1 MMKNKKIWI
10 ALVAL
15 IAVAALITGL
25 YFATRPKPKDRPAS
39 KDQPGTVEEITIT
52 VTVVHKNGEEKEFTC
67 KTTESYLGPVLVQEG
82 IVKDNQDGGHL
93 YILEV
98 DGELA
103 DFNADQGWW
112 KLYVGD
118 TQSNYGADE
127 VPIEDGGS
135 YKLVYTI
142 GFDAY

>member
-1 MMKNKKIWI
+1 MKNKKIWI
-10 ALVAL
+10 ALIAL
-15 IAVAALITGL
+15 IAVAALAVGI
-25 YFATRPKPKDRPAS
+25 YFIARPKANAGEKN
-39 KDQPGTVEEITIT
+39 ITIT
-52 VTVVHKNGEEKEFTC
+52 VVHKDGTQKVFTC
-67 KTTESYLGPVLVQEG
+67 KTTEGFLGPVLVQEG

-93 YILEV
+93 YILEA

-103 DFNADQGWW
+103 DFNVDQGWW
-112 KLYVGD
+112 KVCVGD

-135 YKLVYTI
+135 YKLVYTV

>member
-10 ALVAL
+10 ALIAL

-25 YFATRPKPKDRPAS
+25 YFATRPNP
-39 KDQPGTVEEITIT
+39 QPNNPDGTAAEKTIT
-52 VTVVHKNGEEKEFTC
+52 VTVVHKNGEEKVFTC
-67 KTTESYLGPVLVQEG
+67 ETTENFLGPVLVKEN

-98 DGELA
+98 DGEFA
-103 DFNADQGWW
+103 DFNVDQGWW
-112 KLYVGD
+112 KLYVGN
-118 TQSNYGADE
+118 TESNYGADE
-127 VPIEDGGS
+127 IPIEDGGS